1 MCIRDSNRPLHAYDA
16 DKIDKEIVVRNSKSG
31 ETFTALDG
39 KNYKLGNNMC
49 VISDRSGPLG
59 LGGIIGGSRSGTEF
73 DTKNIL
79 LESAY
84 FVPSS
89 IRKTSKLL
97 GLETDAKYRF
107 ERGIDPNSMIDGLKI
122 ATDLVLKICGG
133 EASKFEITGKNSHKS
148 KIILRMFIA
157 IVALM
162 AGLIFCKAGIDATVL
177 YYNLGQ
183 KIELEIDVPIWWM
196 YLAFPTGF
204 LILILFS
211 TQMFLEEILNLK
223 NLKSKAD

>member
-1 MCIRDSNRPLHAYDA
+1 MLYVLLAINNILNRVILWLATVIIALMVLALSISALTRYVSGIGYDWFIELPPVLTSWLVFPL
-16 DKIDKEIVVRNSKSG
+16 
-31 ETFTALDG
+31 L
-39 KNYKLGNNMC
+39 
-49 VISDRSGPLG
+49 GPLLVQG
-59 LGGIIGGSRSGTEF
+59 KHIKVDFLTGILSE
-73 DTKNIL
+73 KN
-79 LESAY
+79 
-84 FVPSS
+84 
-89 IRKTSKLL
+89 
-97 GLETDAKYRF
+97 
-107 ERGIDPNSMIDGLKI
+107 
-122 ATDLVLKICGG
+122 
-133 EASKFEITGKNSHKS
+133 
-148 KIILRMFIA
+148 KIILRIFVA

-183 KIELEIDVPIWWM
+183 KMELEIDVPIWWM

>member
-1 MCIRDSNRPLHAYDA
+1 MLYVLLAINNILNRVILWLATIIVALMVLALSLSALTRYVSGVGYDWFIELPPVLTSWLVFPL
-16 DKIDKEIVVRNSKSG
+16 
-31 ETFTALDG
+31 L
-39 KNYKLGNNMC
+39 
-49 VISDRSGPLG
+49 GPLLVQG
-59 LGGIIGGSRSGTEF
+59 KHIKVDFLTS
-73 DTKNIL
+73 IL
-79 LESAY
+79 S
-84 FVPSS
+84 
-89 IRKTSKLL
+89 
-97 GLETDAKYRF
+97 D
-107 ERGIDPNSMIDGLKI
+107 
-122 ATDLVLKICGG
+122 
-133 EASKFEITGKNSHKS
+133 KS
-148 KIILRMFIA
+148 KIILRMFVA

-183 KIELEIDVPIWWM
+183 KMELEIDVPIWWM

>member
-1 MCIRDSNRPLHAYDA
+1 MLYVVLAINNILNKVILWLATIIVALMVLALSLSALTRYVSGIGYDWFIELPPVLTSWLVFPL
-16 DKIDKEIVVRNSKSG
+16 
-31 ETFTALDG
+31 L
-39 KNYKLGNNMC
+39 
-49 VISDRSGPLG
+49 GPLLVQG
-59 LGGIIGGSRSGTEF
+59 KHIKVDFLTS
-73 DTKNIL
+73 IL
-79 LESAY
+79 S
-84 FVPSS
+84 
-89 IRKTSKLL
+89 
-97 GLETDAKYRF
+97 D
-107 ERGIDPNSMIDGLKI
+107 
-122 ATDLVLKICGG
+122 
-133 EASKFEITGKNSHKS
+133 KS
-148 KIILRMFIA
+148 KIILRIFVA

-183 KIELEIDVPIWWM
+183 KMELEIDVPIWWM

>member
-1 MCIRDSNRPLHAYDA
+1 MLYVVLAINNILNRVILWLATIIVALMVLALSLSALTRYVSGIGYDWFIELPPVLTSWLVFPL
-16 DKIDKEIVVRNSKSG
+16 
-31 ETFTALDG
+31 L
-39 KNYKLGNNMC
+39 
-49 VISDRSGPLG
+49 GPLLVQG
-59 LGGIIGGSRSGTEF
+59 KHIKVDFLTS
-73 DTKNIL
+73 IL
-79 LESAY
+79 S
-84 FVPSS
+84 
-89 IRKTSKLL
+89 
-97 GLETDAKYRF
+97 D
-107 ERGIDPNSMIDGLKI
+107 
-122 ATDLVLKICGG
+122 
-133 EASKFEITGKNSHKS
+133 KS
-148 KIILRMFIA
+148 KIILRIFVA

-183 KIELEIDVPIWWM
+183 KMELEIDVPIWWM

>member
-1 MCIRDSNRPLHAYDA
+1 MLYVLQAINNILNRVILWLATIIVALMVLALSLSALTRYVSGIGYDWFIELPPVLTSWLVFPL
-16 DKIDKEIVVRNSKSG
+16 
-31 ETFTALDG
+31 L
-39 KNYKLGNNMC
+39 
-49 VISDRSGPLG
+49 GPLLVQG
-59 LGGIIGGSRSGTEF
+59 KHIKVDFLTS
-73 DTKNIL
+73 IL
-79 LESAY
+79 S
-84 FVPSS
+84 
-89 IRKTSKLL
+89 
-97 GLETDAKYRF
+97 D
-107 ERGIDPNSMIDGLKI
+107 
-122 ATDLVLKICGG
+122 
-133 EASKFEITGKNSHKS
+133 KS
-148 KIILRMFIA
+148 KIILRMFVA

-183 KIELEIDVPIWWM
+183 KMELEIDVPIWWM

>member
-1 MCIRDSNRPLHAYDA
+1 MLYVLLAINNILNRVILWLATLIVALMVFALSLSALTRYVSGIGYDWFIELPPVLTSWLVFPL
-16 DKIDKEIVVRNSKSG
+16 
-31 ETFTALDG
+31 L
-39 KNYKLGNNMC
+39 
-49 VISDRSGPLG
+49 GPLLVQG
-59 LGGIIGGSRSGTEF
+59 KHIKVDFLTS
-73 DTKNIL
+73 IL
-79 LESAY
+79 S
-84 FVPSS
+84 
-89 IRKTSKLL
+89 
-97 GLETDAKYRF
+97 D
-107 ERGIDPNSMIDGLKI
+107 
-122 ATDLVLKICGG
+122 
-133 EASKFEITGKNSHKS
+133 KS
-148 KIILRMFIA
+148 KIILRIFVA

-183 KIELEIDVPIWWM
+183 KMELEIDVPIWWM

>member
-1 MCIRDSNRPLHAYDA
+1 MLYLLLAINNILNKVILWLATIIVALMVLALSLSALTRYVSGIGYDWFIELPPVLTSWLVFPL
-16 DKIDKEIVVRNSKSG
+16 
-31 ETFTALDG
+31 L
-39 KNYKLGNNMC
+39 
-49 VISDRSGPLG
+49 GPLLVQG
-59 LGGIIGGSRSGTEF
+59 KHIKVDFLTS
-73 DTKNIL
+73 IL
-79 LESAY
+79 SE
-84 FVPSS
+84 
-89 IRKTSKLL
+89 
-97 GLETDAKYRF
+97 
-107 ERGIDPNSMIDGLKI
+107 
-122 ATDLVLKICGG
+122 
-133 EASKFEITGKNSHKS
+133 KS
-148 KIILRMFIA
+148 KIILRIFVA

-183 KIELEIDVPIWWM
+183 KMELEIDVPIWWM

>member
-1 MCIRDSNRPLHAYDA
+1 MLYVLLAINNILNRVILWLATIIVALMVLALSLSALTRYVSGIGYDWFIELPPVLTSWLVFPL
-16 DKIDKEIVVRNSKSG
+16 
-31 ETFTALDG
+31 L
-39 KNYKLGNNMC
+39 
-49 VISDRSGPLG
+49 GPLLVQG
-59 LGGIIGGSRSGTEF
+59 KHIKVDFLTS
-73 DTKNIL
+73 IL
-79 LESAY
+79 S
-84 FVPSS
+84 
-89 IRKTSKLL
+89 
-97 GLETDAKYRF
+97 D
-107 ERGIDPNSMIDGLKI
+107 
-122 ATDLVLKICGG
+122 
-133 EASKFEITGKNSHKS
+133 KS
-148 KIILRMFIA
+148 KIILRMFGA

-183 KIELEIDVPIWWM
+183 KMELEIDVPIWWM

>member
-1 MCIRDSNRPLHAYDA
+1 MLYVLLAINNILNRVILSLATIIVALMVLALSLSALTRYVSGIGYDWFIELPPVLTSWLVFPL
-16 DKIDKEIVVRNSKSG
+16 
-31 ETFTALDG
+31 L
-39 KNYKLGNNMC
+39 
-49 VISDRSGPLG
+49 GPLLVQG
-59 LGGIIGGSRSGTEF
+59 KHIKVDFLTS
-73 DTKNIL
+73 IL
-79 LESAY
+79 S
-84 FVPSS
+84 
-89 IRKTSKLL
+89 
-97 GLETDAKYRF
+97 D
-107 ERGIDPNSMIDGLKI
+107 
-122 ATDLVLKICGG
+122 
-133 EASKFEITGKNSHKS
+133 KS
-148 KIILRMFIA
+148 KTILRMFVA

-183 KIELEIDVPIWWM
+183 KMELEIDVPIWWM

>member
-1 MCIRDSNRPLHAYDA
+1 MLYVLLAINNILNNVILWLATIIVALMVLALSLSALTRYVSGIGYDWFIELPPVLTSWLVFPL
-16 DKIDKEIVVRNSKSG
+16 
-31 ETFTALDG
+31 L
-39 KNYKLGNNMC
+39 
-49 VISDRSGPLG
+49 GPLLVQG
-59 LGGIIGGSRSGTEF
+59 KHIKVDFLTS
-73 DTKNIL
+73 IL
-79 LESAY
+79 S
-84 FVPSS
+84 
-89 IRKTSKLL
+89 
-97 GLETDAKYRF
+97 D
-107 ERGIDPNSMIDGLKI
+107 
-122 ATDLVLKICGG
+122 
-133 EASKFEITGKNSHKS
+133 KS
-148 KIILRMFIA
+148 KIILRIFVA

-183 KIELEIDVPIWWM
+183 KMELEIDVPIWWM